1 MKTKDER
8 DEHFAYSI
16 IKSGFRILGCCVA
29 FTNLEA
35 VWAWQIFIG
44 CFFVAEILGI
54 VEEL

>member
-8 DEHFAYSI
+8 QEHFAYSI
-16 IKSGFRILGCCVA
+16 IKSGFRILGCCIA
-29 FTNLEA
+29 FTNIET